1 MKRSIIALS
10 VLCLTAGLAQAAG
23 MNYAFQIG
31 QKGLDSDDW
40 GDIDSQLA
48 VGLHFDMGLGTL
60 PFNLAA
66 DVIAS
71 NGSDGDLEGGTMEI
85 GLGVRKYFPMGEKVQ
100 LYAQGGLAF
109 ISANVKFDGPGSSFD
124 ESGSGIGFA
133 VNGGAMYPVGE
144 MFKVGLDLRFSGAK
158 ADLGGTD
165 KAAVGG
171 FTYSLVLGMGM

>member
-10 VLCLTAGLAQAAG
+10 VLCLTAGLAKAAG

-66 DVIAS
+66 DVIAT

-85 GLGVRKYFPMGEKVQ
+85 GLGLRKYFPMGEKIQ

-109 ISANVKFDGPGSSFD
+109 ISATSKYDGPGGDWD
-124 ESGSGIGFA
+124 ETESGIGFA
-133 VNGGAMYPVGE
+133 LNGGAMYPLGE
-144 MFKVGLDLRFSGAK
+144 MFKVGLDLRFSSAT
-158 ADLGGTD
+158 ADFGGTD
-165 KAAVGG
+165 VATGG